1 MNRGIRDLECLNVVN
16 LCDGKILGTISDVE
30 IDTNCGKIMAV
41 SVSSG
46 KGIFQG
52 ISETIRICWDQ
63 IKCIGE
69 DTILVE
75 YKKETCFD
83 KSNSHKK
90 FSGWFL
96 NF

>member
-1 MNRGIRDLECLNVVN
+1 MNRGIRELECLNVVN
-16 LCDGKILGTISDVE
+16 LCDGKILGTINDVE
-30 IDTNCGKIMAV
+30 IDTNCGKIVAV

-52 ISETIRICWDQ
+52 ITETIRICWEQ

-69 DTILVE
+69 DIILVE
-75 YKKETCFD
+75 YKREPCCD
-83 KSNSHKK
+83 KSNSRKK
-90 FSGWFL
+90 LHGWFW